1 MPNWSRRKFVQGA
14 AAAFPLAHAAAAQPE
29 AHPALTREY
38 WVQTLTKI
46 GDPVLSALSEQKLKA
61 TMPVEAPHGN
71 AEERRQ
77 FTHLEALGRLL
88 SGMAPWLESGASG
101 GPEASRREHYC
112 QLSRRAIASAVDPH
126 SPDYMNFSKG
136 SQPVVDAAFLALA
149 ILRAPRELWEK
160 LDTATKSRLA
170 DALRSSRVILPG
182 YNNWLLFS
190 ATVEAFLFRAGEQWD
205 KMRVD
210 YAVRSLNEF
219 YKGDGLYGDG
229 PSFHWDYY
237 NSFVMHPML
246 LAVVET
252 LAGQDK
258 VWDKLHSIF
267 LERSRRYADIEER
280 LINPDGSYPAIG
292 RSITYRCGAFQLLAD
307 MALKK
312 QLPQHV
318 APAQA
323 REALTAVIR
332 RTLDAPGT
340 FDANGWLTI
349 GLCGHQP
356 SLGERYISTGS
367 LYLCSNA
374 FLPLGLPASD
384 PFWSG
389 GAEQWTSQKIWSG
402 KDVQADHSI

>member
-1 MPNWSRRKFVQGA
+1 MSNWSRREFVQGA
-14 AAAFPLAHAAAAQPE
+14 AAAFPLAHAASAQSETAPV
-29 AHPALTREY
+29 PTREY
-38 WVQTLTKI
+38 WIHTLTKV
-46 GDPVLSALSEQKLKA
+46 GDPVLSALSARRLKA

-71 AEERRQ
+71 ADERRQ

-88 SGMAPWLESGASG
+88 SGMAPWLESGASS

-112 QLSRRAIASAVDPH
+112 DLSRKAIAAGVDPH

-149 ILRAPRELWEK
+149 VLRAPRELWEK
-160 LDTATKSRLA
+160 LDRTTKRQLVEA
-170 DALRSSRVILPG
+170 MRSSRVILPG

-190 ATVEAFLFRAGEQWD
+190 ATVEAFLFRAQEDWD

-229 PSFHWDYY
+229 PAFHWDYY
-237 NSFVMHPML
+237 NSFVMHSML

-252 LAGQDK
+252 FTGQEK
-258 VWDKLHSIF
+258 FWDKLHPVF
-267 LERSRRYADIEER
+267 VERSRRYADIQER

-312 QLPQHV
+312 QLPQRL

-340 FDANGWLTI
+340 FDTNGWLTV

-356 SLGERYISTGS
+356 SLGEGYISTGS

-389 GAEQWTSQKIWSG
+389 TAEGWTSQKIW
-402 KDVQADHSI
+402 

>member
-1 MPNWSRRKFVQGA
+1 ML
-14 AAAFPLAHAAAAQPE
+14 PLAHAVGAPPE
-29 AHPALTREY
+29 ISPTSSREY
-38 WVQTLTKI
+38 WIDTLTKV
-46 GDPVLSALSEQKLKA
+46 GDPVLSALSARKLKA

-71 AEERRQ
+71 TDERRQ
-77 FTHLEALGRLL
+77 FTHLEAMGRLL
-88 SGMAPWLESGASG
+88 SGMAPWLESGTSSG
-101 GPEASRREHYC
+101 AEETRRKRYC
-112 QLSRRAIASAVDPH
+112 DLSRKAIAAGVDPH

-149 ILRAPRELWEK
+149 VLRAPRELWEK
-160 LDTATKSRLA
+160 LDATTKHQLVEA
-170 DALRSSRVILPG
+170 MRSSRVILPG

-190 ATVEAFLFRAGEQWD
+190 ATVEAFLFRAGEDWD

-229 PSFHWDYY
+229 PAFHWDYY
-237 NSFVMHPML
+237 NSFVMHSML

-252 LAGQDK
+252 FNGQEK
-258 VWDKLHSIF
+258 VWDKLHPVF

-312 QLPQHV
+312 QLPQHL

-340 FDANGWLTI
+340 FDAKGWLTV

-356 SLGERYISTGS
+356 SLGESYISTGS

-389 GAEQWTSQKIWSG
+389 AAEQWTSQKIWSG
-402 KDVQADHSI
+402 KDVPADHSI

>member
-1 MPNWSRRKFVQGA
+1 MPNWSRRRFVQGA
-14 AAAFPLAHAAAAQPE
+14 AAAIPLAHAAAAAE
-29 AHPALTREY
+29 ASPAATREY
-38 WVQTLTKI
+38 WIQTLTKV
-46 GDPVLSALSEQKLKA
+46 GDPVLSALSERKLKA

-71 AEERRQ
+71 ADERRQ

-88 SGMAPWLESGASG
+88 SGMAPWLESGATT
-101 GPEASRREHYC
+101 GPEATRRDRYC
-112 QLSRRAIASAVDPH
+112 SLSRKAIASAVDPH
-126 SPDYMNFSKG
+126 SADYMNFSKG

-149 ILRAPRELWEK
+149 VLRAPRELWEK
-160 LDTATKSRLA
+160 LDGATKRQLVE
-170 DALRSSRVILPG
+170 ALRSSRVILPG

-190 ATVEAFLFRAGEQWD
+190 ATVEAFLFRAGEEWD

-210 YAVRSLNEF
+210 YAIRSLNEF
-219 YKGDGLYGDG
+219 YKGDGVYGDG
-229 PSFHWDYY
+229 PALHWDYY

-252 LAGQDK
+252 FAGQEK
-258 VWDKLHSIF
+258 VWDELHPVF

-292 RSITYRCGAFQLLAD
+292 RSITYRCGAFQLLAT

-312 QLPQHV
+312 QLPRRLP
-318 APAQA
+318 PAQA

-340 FDANGWLTI
+340 FDANGWLTV

-374 FLPLGLPASD
+374 FLPLGLPPSD

-389 GAEQWTSQKIWSG
+389 STEPWTSQKIWSG
-402 KDVQADHSI
+402 KDVPADHSI